1 MMIWGQVK
9 AVQKV
14 FGCLYIFK
22 LKIVLA
28 VVHSLHMFTLKTKV
42 ELQNDGLH
50 KEYPF
55 SGPHIHFSCQFS
67 DV

>member
-1 MMIWGQVK
+1 MMTWGQVK

-14 FGCLYIFK
+14 FGCLFKFKFIF
-22 LKIVLA
+22 IA
-28 VVHSLHMFTLKTKV
+28 AVHSLPCKAKM
-42 ELQNDGLH
+42 ELQKDGLH

-55 SGPHIHFSCQFS
+55 SGPHIHVSCQCS